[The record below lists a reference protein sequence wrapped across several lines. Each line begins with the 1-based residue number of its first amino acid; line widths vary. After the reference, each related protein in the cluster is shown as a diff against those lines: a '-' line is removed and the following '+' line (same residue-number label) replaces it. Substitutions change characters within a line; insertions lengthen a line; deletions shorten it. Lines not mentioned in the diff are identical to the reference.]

1 MTKLDLTMRPN
12 RTWTDTWKFLKRFVR
27 HPTQVGA
34 IAPSSEALVET
45 MVEWIQWQSA
55 TGVVEYGP
63 GTGVFTSEIV
73 KRLRP
78 DAKFMAIERAK
89 ELATLTRQRCPGV
102 LVHEA
107 SAADVGDLMVQA
119 GMQHADAIICGLP
132 WASFPE
138 VMQRS
143 IMEATWR
150 AMPTGGQF
158 ATFAYWQGVALP
170 AGRRFHRLLIDS
182 FTSVQRSR
190 TVWRNLPPAFV
201 YRCVK

>member
-1 MTKLDLTMRPN
+1 MTKLDLTMRSD
-12 RTWTDTWKFLKRFVR
+12 RTWADTWKFLKRFVR

-78 DAKFMAIERAK
+78 DAKFMAIERAR

-102 LVHEA
+102 TVHEA

-132 WASFPE
+132 WASFPD
-138 VMQRS
+138 VLQRS

-170 AGRRFHRLLIDS
+170 AGRRFHRLLIES

>member
-1 MTKLDLTMRPN
+1 MTKLDLTMPPN
-12 RTWTDTWKFLKRFVR
+12 RTWADTWKFLKRFVR